1 MIALDMPA
9 QPSWHLRVPQIQAAL
24 ASPASPPFFDRP
36 AVEKLFGLRRRQAIR
51 ILTACGGYQ
60 VGKTFLV
67 ERQALLGYLDDC
79 EKAGAV
85 DRIRQRKQRISAAL
99 NEVAHAVAAQRT
111 HIRIDPDLLRR
122 RPADLPAAIELVAPG
137 KIQISYHGA
146 TDLLAQIAELAAAA
160 SNDFPRFQKLFE
172 GQDT

>member
-1 MIALDMPA
+1 MPA
-9 QPSWHLRVPQIQAAL
+9 QPSWHLRVPQIRAAL
-24 ASPASPPFFDRP
+24 SSPVSPPFFDRP
-36 AVEKLFGLRRRQAIR
+36 AIEKLFGLRRRQAIR

-67 ERQALLGYLDDC
+67 NREALLAYVAEV

-85 DRIRQRKQRISAAL
+85 DRARQRKQRISAAL
-99 NEVAHAVAAQRT
+99 NEVANLTAAQRT
-111 HIRIDPDLLRR
+111 QIRTDPDLLRR

-137 KIQISYHGA
+137 KIQIRYHGA

-160 SNDFPRFQKLFE
+160 TNDFPRFRKIFE
-172 GQDT
+172 APDA